1 MLVITIETGIE
12 AASAISKSFHLYYVP
27 FTRFFFLDCKNRW
40 CRKNISTDF
49 LNQCNEAYS
58 AGTFR
63 TIYLSV
69 RKCRVTGSLIH
80 RTLDGVGAVQTAIRP
95 QNPISSYF
103 FFFLAA

>member
-49 LNQCNEAYS
+49 LNQCNEAY
-58 AGTFR
+58 
-63 TIYLSV
+63 
-69 RKCRVTGSLIH
+69 
-80 RTLDGVGAVQTAIRP
+80 
-95 QNPISSYF
+95 
-103 FFFLAA
+103 